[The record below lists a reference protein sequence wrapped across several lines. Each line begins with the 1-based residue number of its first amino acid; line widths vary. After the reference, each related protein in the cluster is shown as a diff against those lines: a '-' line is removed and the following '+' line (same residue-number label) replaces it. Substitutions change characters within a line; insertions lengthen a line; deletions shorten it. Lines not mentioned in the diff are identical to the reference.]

1 MALNLSAPKEKNP
14 VGRPRIEDADYNA
27 ARARKMEADAQMAE
41 LELLQAKGKLVP
53 AEDVAGAWVDVL
65 AAMKARLL
73 ALPSVCAPVCATETE
88 LATVQSILE
97 NQVREALDE
106 LSSYQPHE
114 HAGRTSVTQSGDN
127 GGNADAKAT
136 APSKRGRV
144 GRPRKATVIGS

>member
-1 MALNLSAPKEKNP
+1 MTNAQKKP

-53 AEDVAGAWVDVL
+53 AEDVAGAWTDVL
-65 AAMKARLL
+65 SAMKARLL

-88 LATVQSILE
+88 LATIQSILE

-114 HAGRTSVTQSGDN
+114 HAGRTSVTESGDS
-127 GGNADAKAT
+127 GGNADAKAA

>member
-1 MALNLSAPKEKNP
+1 MTVKEAKRP
-14 VGRPRIEDADYNA
+14 VGRPKIEDADYNS

-41 LELLQAKGKLVP
+41 LELLQAKRKLVA
-53 AEDVAGAWVDVL
+53 AEDVAGAWVEVL
-65 AAMKARLL
+65 AAMKAKML
-73 ALPSVCAPVCATETE
+73 ALPSICAPICATETD
-88 LATVQSILE
+88 LPTIQSILE

-114 HAGRTSVTQSGDN
+114 HAGRTSVTEGGDN

-144 GRPRKATVIGS
+144 GRPRKAVKLGG

>member
-1 MALNLSAPKEKNP
+1 MTNAQKKP
-14 VGRPRIEDADYNA
+14 VGRPRIEDVDYNA

-53 AEDVAGAWVDVL
+53 AEDVAGAWTDVL
-65 AAMKARLL
+65 SAMKARLL

-114 HAGRTSVTQSGDN
+114 HAGRTSVTASSDSV
-127 GGNADAKAT
+127 GNADAKAAA
-136 APSKRGRV
+136 APKRGRV